1 MAYAFPSVGVNTGGL
16 RPGILQ
22 RISLFRVGSS
32 SKVAAELS
40 PVVKVETRQGFYHY
54 FAENDAL
61 LQAGA
66 NQVSNQVPQPV
77 NYDTPAMPGGLR
89 VT

>member
-22 RISLFRVGSS
+22 RISLFRTGSS

-40 PVVKVETRQGFYHY
+40 PVVKVETRQGYYHY

-61 LQAGA
+61 LQAG
-66 NQVSNQVPQPV
+66 
-77 NYDTPAMPGGLR
+77 GRL
-89 VT
+89 

>member
-22 RISLFRVGSS
+22 RISLFRTGSS

-40 PVVKVETRQGFYHY
+40 PVVKVETRQGYYHY

-61 LQAGA
+61 LQAG
-66 NQVSNQVPQPV
+66 
-77 NYDTPAMPGGLR
+77 GGEDEDGVLGVGR
-89 VT
+89 K